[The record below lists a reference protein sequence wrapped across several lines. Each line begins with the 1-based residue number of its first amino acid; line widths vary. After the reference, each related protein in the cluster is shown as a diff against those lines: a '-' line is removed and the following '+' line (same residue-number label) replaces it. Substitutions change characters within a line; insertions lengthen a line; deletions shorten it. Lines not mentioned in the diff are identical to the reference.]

1 MLSGD
6 AMRSSV
12 VWKLPVNPFQ
22 DQKYQLLS
30 FRTMLSLWAQRQA
43 SNRQTV
49 LWTFAAGMAV
59 EEGSGYRIV
68 AVSAPGMAAEDA
80 AHGKVEA
87 FEGAMLAEC
96 LKGVLRASW
105 GKTT

>member
-1 MLSGD
+1 MDVEADS
-6 AMRSSV
+6 RV
-12 VWKLPVNPFQ
+12 
-22 DQKYQLLS
+22 
-30 FRTMLSLWAQRQA
+30 
-43 SNRQTV
+43 
-49 LWTFAAGMAV
+49 AAGMAV

-80 AHGKVEA
+80 AYGKVEA

-96 LKGVLRASW
+96 LKGILRAGW